1 MKNVKSVVC
10 AGMCA
15 VGTAAAACTGIYVG
29 RGVSADG
36 TTIIA
41 RTVDSTVGRCKRFDI
56 QPRVENAP
64 GRHYLGNDMK
74 AEWPLPAT
82 TYHAVLVPSVPWGPK
97 NGRYDGSC
105 ANEKG
110 VMLSGTVTAYPTI
123 AATNA
128 DPFVSTGFAEATL
141 PGLLISC
148 AATAR
153 EAVELLGKV
162 VGSRGHRGSEIY
174 MVADEKEAWYVEV
187 YTGHQWAAVR
197 MPEDKM
203 LFIGNQFMLREF
215 DPASPD
221 TLCSPDLIGLAERN
235 GFLKRGKGGLIDLA
249 ATYAREPLHASALRT
264 WMGRR
269 RFAPSEA
276 GAYDRMKLL
285 PLFFTPDHKVTLR
298 EVQEVMR
305 WRYEGTELCPEQ
317 GADKDT
323 VRVVGVGRQS
333 TCHALVLD
341 ATLPADRRCT
351 MWVTLSNAEH
361 APFLPLNAAVTALAD
376 GYDAADMHAGERFC
390 DAIPAAHYRRLCA
403 LAELDRRQYGDGVRE
418 FWRAREDRWL
428 EEFPRLVRAG
438 DAAAITAYAV
448 EAQRTALCDA
458 KRIFDELSWYLVKS
472 NFNDGDFGERKSI
485 PKREPFSTV
494 LPYAKD
500 AKHRKEGPATAE
512 PEARADVR
520 AERTPRTK
528 VALIA
533 EACTTNRSVVGCR
546 TTSKAVAAA
555 GFVPLVLPNEVDD
568 AKLGEML
575 ARADALVLFGSV
587 RGEVQARYDFER
599 KLVRMAAAQNKP
611 VLGICNGHQQ
621 INVALG
627 GTYGPN
633 ATNAPVK
640 VQHRWIASTWTN
652 DQFHAVSVKPGS
664 LMAKTFGED
673 HPKVNSSHMY
683 SVKKIA
689 PGFEVTAVAED
700 GVVEAIEH
708 RTKPI
713 VGVQFHPERQF
724 VRDGDKR
731 ALALIK
737 AALEGNK
744 CRQEVP

>member
-1 MKNVKSVVC
+1 MNMKSIVCFGVC
-10 AGMCA
+10 AA
-15 VGTAAAACTGIYVG
+15 ATAAAACTGIYVG

-41 RTVDSTVGRCKRFDI
+41 RTVDSSVGRCKRFEILPHVDD
-56 QPRVENAP
+56 AP
-64 GRHYLGNDMK
+64 GRHYIGNDMK

-97 NGRYDGSC
+97 NGRYDGAC

-110 VMLSGTVTAYPTI
+110 VMLSGTVTAYSNV

-153 EAVELLGKV
+153 DAVELLGKV
-162 VGSRGHRGSEIY
+162 IGSRGHRGAEIY
-174 MVADEKEAWYVEV
+174 MVADVNEAWYVEV

-203 LFIGNQFMLREF
+203 LFVGNQFLLREF

-221 TLCSPDLIGLAERN
+221 TLCSPDLVGLAERN
-235 GFLKRGKGGLIDLA
+235 GFIKRGKGGLIDLA
-249 ATYAREPLHASALRT
+249 ATYAREPLHASAQRT

-269 RFAPSEA
+269 RFAPAEA

-317 GADKDT
+317 GADKNT

-341 ATLPADRRCT
+341 ASLPADRRCT

-361 APFLPLNAAVTALAD
+361 APFLPLNAAITALAE

-390 DAIPAAHYRRLCA
+390 EAIPSAHYRRLCA
-403 LAELDRRQYGDGVRE
+403 LAELDRRQYGDGVRA

-428 EEFPRLVRAG
+428 EEFPRLVRTG

-448 EAQRTALCDA
+448 KAQRTALCDA
-458 KRIFDELSWYLVKS
+458 KRIFDELSWYLVKM
-472 NFNDGDFGERKSI
+472 NFNDGDFSEKKSI
-485 PKREPFSTV
+485 PKRRPFSTA
-494 LPYAKD
+494 LPVELA
-500 AKHRKEGPATAE
+500 
-512 PEARADVR
+512 
-520 AERTPRTK
+520 PRTK

-546 TTSKAVAAA
+546 TTSKAIAAA

-568 AKLGEML
+568 AKLDEML
-575 ARADALVLFGSV
+575 GKADALVLFGAV
-587 RGEVQARYDFER
+587 PGEVHARYDFER

-611 VLGICNGHQQ
+611 ILGICNGHQQ

-633 ATNAPVK
+633 VTNAPFK
-640 VQHRWIASTWTN
+640 VGHSWIASTWTN
-652 DQFHAVSVKPGS
+652 DQFHVVNVKPGS
-664 LMAKTFGED
+664 LMAKTFGEGRQ
-673 HPKVNSSHMY
+673 KVNTSHKY

-713 VGVQFHPERQF
+713 VGVQFHPERLF
-724 VRDGDKR
+724 VRDGNEK

-737 AALEGNK
+737 AALEGK
-744 CRQEVP
+744 GCQGTR

>member
-1 MKNVKSVVC
+1 MNMKSIVCFGVC
-10 AGMCA
+10 AA
-15 VGTAAAACTGIYVG
+15 ATTAAACTGIYVG

-41 RTVDSTVGRCKRFDI
+41 RTVDSSVGRCKRFEILPHVDD
-56 QPRVENAP
+56 AP
-64 GRHYLGNDMK
+64 GRHYIGNDMK

-97 NGRYDGSC
+97 NGRYDGAC

-110 VMLSGTVTAYPTI
+110 VMLSGTVTAYSNV

-153 EAVELLGKV
+153 DAVELLGKV
-162 VGSRGHRGSEIY
+162 VGSRGHRGAEIY
-174 MVADEKEAWYVEV
+174 MVADVNEAWYVEV

-203 LFIGNQFMLREF
+203 LFVGNQFLLREF

-221 TLCSPDLIGLAERN
+221 TLCSPDLVGLAERN
-235 GFLKRGKGGLIDLA
+235 GFIKRGKGGLIDLA
-249 ATYAREPLHASALRT
+249 ATYAREPLHASAQRT

-269 RFAPSEA
+269 RFAPAEA

-317 GADKDT
+317 GADKNT

-341 ATLPADRRCT
+341 ASLPADRRCT

-361 APFLPLNAAVTALAD
+361 APFLPLNAAITALAE

-390 DAIPAAHYRRLCA
+390 EAIPSAHYRRLCA
-403 LAELDRRQYGDGVRE
+403 LAELDRRQYGDGVRA

-428 EEFPRLVRAG
+428 EEFPRLVRTG

-458 KRIFDELSWYLVKS
+458 KRIFDELSWYLVKM
-472 NFNDGDFGERKSI
+472 NFNDGDFSEKKSI
-485 PKREPFSTV
+485 PKRRPFSTA
-494 LPYAKD
+494 LP
-500 AKHRKEGPATAE
+500 AE
-512 PEARADVR
+512 FA
-520 AERTPRTK
+520 PRTK

-546 TTSKAVAAA
+546 TTSKAIAAA

-568 AKLGEML
+568 AKLDEML
-575 ARADALVLFGSV
+575 GKADALVLFGAV
-587 RGEVQARYDFER
+587 PGEVHARYDFER
-599 KLVRMAAAQNKP
+599 KLVRMASAQNKP
-611 VLGICNGHQQ
+611 ILGICNGHQQ

-633 ATNAPVK
+633 VTNAPVK
-640 VQHRWIASTWTN
+640 VGHSWIASTWTN
-652 DQFHAVSVKPGS
+652 DQFHVVNVKPGS
-664 LMAKTFGED
+664 LMAKTFGEGRQ
-673 HPKVNSSHMY
+673 KVNTSHKY

-713 VGVQFHPERQF
+713 VGVQFHPERLF
-724 VRDGDKR
+724 VRDGNEK

-737 AALEGNK
+737 AALEGK
-744 CRQEVP
+744 GCQGTR